1 MKLRPYQQESHD
13 KAIAWMKTTTEPG
26 LIEAATGAGKSVIIA
41 AIANTLYQ
49 ISKGKH
55 ILCLAPSAELTVQN
69 YEKFL
74 AIGEKASICSASAGR
89 ISVKNSV
96 VFGTPGTVINR
107 IEKFDDRFCAVIIDE
122 AHGVTNTIKK
132 IIEGMRERNQNLRVL
147 GLSAT
152 PYRMNTGYIYDI
164 DIKGVKV
171 IEAIKP
177 YFRKLLYCVRARDLI
192 EQGFLTQPFIG
203 AIHAEHYETDH
214 MKLNKLGKYEHEDI
228 DKAFV
233 GHGRK
238 TSLIIADIIAQSV
251 NRKGVI
257 IFAATIQHAMECM
270 ESLPDE
276 LSVLIIGDMPKKERD
291 HKISE
296 YKKQNKK
303 YIVNVGVL
311 TTGFDAPHIDVVA
324 LLRLSES
331 PGLIAQMLGRG
342 MRLDEGKENF
352 LILDY
357 AGNIGRHFP
366 DGDIFKPN
374 IETKQSAG
382 AGKLTVICP
391 MCYTENLFA
400 ETPNEEGYQ
409 IDENGYCLDLDGKRI
424 PTKYGFLPGHY
435 GRRCQSFATMVN
447 HKPVQCEYRWTFKP
461 CPNEECGAENDIA
474 ARYCVE
480 CKTEIIDPNEKLID
494 EYKPSVYDPYIKTK
508 SAFIS
513 WQLQDKVSKFGN
525 PMLHALII
533 TTDRVIDF
541 YMVHDGWDHK
551 KFIKET
557 RTGSK
562 RPTAISYKKNNEGFW
577 KIMKYHYE

>member
-1 MKLRPYQQESHD
+1 
-13 KAIAWMKTTTEPG
+13 MKTTTEPG
-26 LIEAATGAGKSVIIA
+26 LIEAATGSGKSHVVA
-41 AIANTLYQ
+41 AIAHTLNK

-55 ILCLAPSAELTVQN
+55 ILCLAPSSELTVQN

-89 ISVKNSV
+89 ISVKHPV

-107 IEKFDDRFCAVIIDE
+107 IERFDDRFCAVICDE
-122 AHGVTNTIKK
+122 AHGITPTIQK
-132 IIEGMRERNQNLRVL
+132 IIAAMRERNPNLRVL
-147 GLSAT
+147 GLTAT

-171 IEAIKP
+171 TEAINP
-177 YFRKLLYCVRARDLI
+177 YFRKLLYCVQARYLI
-192 EQGFLTQPFIG
+192 EQGFLTQPFMG
-203 AIHAEHYETDH
+203 AIHADHYETDH
-214 MKLNKLGKYEHEDI
+214 MKLNKLGKYEQEDI

-238 TSLIIADIIAQSV
+238 TSLIIADIIAQSKD
-251 NRKGVI
+251 RKGVI
-257 IFAATIQHAMECM
+257 IFAATIQHAQECM
-270 ESLPDE
+270 ESLPPD

-342 MRLDEGKENF
+342 MRLDEGKEDF

-357 AGNIGRHFP
+357 AGNIDRHFP
-366 DGDIFKPN
+366 DGDIFKPK
-374 IETKQSAG
+374 IETKESKG
-382 AGKLTVICP
+382 SGKIPVICP

-435 GRRCQSFATMVN
+435 GRRCQSFATMLN

-494 EYKPSVYDPYIKTK
+494 EYKPAVYDPYLKTK
-508 SAFIS
+508 SAFID
-513 WQLQDKVSKFGN
+513 WKFETFKSKSGN
-525 PMLHALII
+525 MI
-533 TTDRVIDF
+533 TKSIMITADRVMNVYWVIE
-541 YMVHDGWDHK
+541 GWDHK

-557 RTGSK
+557 NNGK
-562 RPTAISYKKNNEGFW
+562 NKPTAISYKKNNEGFW
-577 KIMKYHYE
+577 KVMKYHYE